1 MFDVRLEKYAFKK
14 LRKLLKKNLSLQSKI
29 HLAFDR
35 LGANPFDPPL
45 NTHKV
50 NSKNFGFKYSSSI
63 TPDLR
68 FIWDFDESTQELE
81 IIEILDIGGYS
92 GSRGV
97 Y

>member
-1 MFDVRLEKYAFKK
+1 MFDVRFEKYALKK
-14 LRKLLKKNLSLQSKI
+14 LRKLLKKNPGLQSKI
-29 HLAFDR
+29 DLAYER

-63 TPDLR
+63 TADLR
-68 FIWDFDESTQELE
+68 FIWDFDEGTEELE
-81 IIEILDIGGYS
+81 IIEIVDIGGHS
-92 GSRGV
+92 GNNSV

>member
-1 MFDVRLEKYAFKK
+1 MFDVRFEKYALKK

-29 HLAFDR
+29 DLAYEK
-35 LGANPFDPPL
+35 LSANPLDSPL

-63 TPDLR
+63 TSDLGI
-68 FIWDFDESTQELE
+68 IWDFDENIEELE
-81 IIEILDIGGYS
+81 IIEILDIGGHS
-92 GSRGV
+92 GSNGV